1 MAVTLAQAKLNV
13 TDDIQLGIIDE
24 FAKSSFILNNIPFDD
39 CVSPV
44 GGGATL
50 TYGYTRLITQPTADF
65 RPVNSEYTPSEVQK
79 QRYTTDL
86 KVFGGAYEID
96 RIIAG
101 MGGIADEVA
110 LQSAQKVKAAS
121 ALFSDTIINGNSS
134 ADANVFDGLDVAVTG
149 TDTTYSPAQSA
160 QPATVQN
167 TNAQPGTPAQA
178 QNTTQQA
185 PAAPVTWDLEA
196 GKKDPMGYI
205 KHHTQALS
213 ADTIKGW
220 NKENGNLSARGYYE
234 AMAGRHYNNM
244 QNLEQLAR
252 SGRFSDDEKAEIMKA
267 LNQEALRFSYYGRQ
281 NHSYRNSTAAYD
293 PKLHGPDSLG
303 ELHLTEQLAKG
314 PVEFGWGHSF
324 LSDDTKKYSDDYFF
338 K

>member
-13 TDDIQLGIIDE
+13 TDDLQLGIIDE

-65 RPVNSEYTPSEVQK
+65 RAVNSEYAPSEVKK

-134 ADANVFDGLDVAVTG
+134 TDANVFDGLDVAVTG
-149 TDTTYSPAQSA
+149 SDTEYTPEAVIDLSTSA
-160 QPATVQN
+160 KVTENATLFVDALDEWLGEMDGVDVIFCNSKMAAKFRAIARRMGMYQMTKN
-167 TNAQPGTPAQA
+167 DFGQKVEYYGSIPFVDLGAKAGTNDPIVGI
-178 QNTTQQA
+178 NDG
-185 PAAPVTWDLEA
+185 VTSLYAVRFGMDGFHA
-196 GKKDPMGYI
+196 I
-205 KHHTQALS
+205 S
-213 ADTIKGW
+213 
-220 NKENGNLSARGYYE
+220 
-234 AMAGRHYNNM
+234 MAGQPPVKIWLPDFTTAGAVKKGEVEM
-244 QNLEQLAR
+244 VAGCALK
-252 SGRFSDDEKAEIMKA
+252 STKAA
-267 LNQEALRFSYYGRQ
+267 GAF
-281 NHSYRNSTAAYD
+281 RNI
-293 PKLHGPDSLG
+293 KV
-303 ELHLTEQLAKG
+303 Q
-314 PVEFGWGHSF
+314 
-324 LSDDTKKYSDDYFF
+324 
-338 K
+338 